1 MSMDFKGLDK
11 VIEKSNLGLDGE
23 SDDELKWIY
32 FIIEGFGLLDVDDNC
47 EGDFFIKNFVF

>member
-1 MSMDFKGLDK
+1 MNMDFKGLDK

-32 FIIEGFGLLDVDDNC
+32 FIMEGFGLLDVDDNC